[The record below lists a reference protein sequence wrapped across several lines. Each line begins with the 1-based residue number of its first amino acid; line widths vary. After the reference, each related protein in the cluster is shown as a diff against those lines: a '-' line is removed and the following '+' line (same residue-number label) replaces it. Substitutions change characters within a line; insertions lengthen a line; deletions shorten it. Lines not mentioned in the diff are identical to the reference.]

1 MVPSPPTSNDC
12 NLPALGGQWAD
23 LKTYTKAK
31 QAVAREI
38 RSLSHFFH
46 SRGNEQENDQC
57 RELMV
62 KLAEDR
68 FTLAVVGQFKRG
80 KSSLMN
86 AIIGRELLPTGI
98 LPVTSAVTILRFGP
112 RERLLIPHGRQ
123 RKRGRYTWSPTT
135 PTARRPTRSAGGGT
149 ATCGP
154 SLCGF

>member
-1 MVPSPPTSNDC
+1 MVPSAPISDDSQPSTAID
-12 NLPALGGQWAD
+12 QWAD

-31 QAVAREI
+31 QIVARQL
-38 RSLSHFFH
+38 RSLSNFLHKH
-46 SRGNEQENDQC
+46 GNEQGFEQC

-86 AIIGRELLPTGI
+86 AIVGREILPTGI

-112 RERLLIPHGRQ
+112 RER
-123 RKRGRYTWSPTT
+123 
-135 PTARRPTRSAGGGT
+135 
-149 ATCGP
+149 
-154 SLCGF
+154 